1 MNLEKRKSGC
11 HYALDDTV
19 LPSPN
24 IARAAL
30 TPMIISTQKLLT
42 ISSTVSFSKPAVTTN
57 VPTMEIDITINATTN
72 TIWICDHEKNDVDKF
87 FRTRSEAF
95 DELCDKAGVD
105 STRLWRKIQ
114 RLKGVQAGFLIPA
127 KKEIPTLKFFERF
140 KFYLIFL

>member
-1 MNLEKRKSGC
+1 MASWLSKTLCEHDSTTPEEKLWRAVLNQ
-11 HYALDDTV
+11 ALLDAFDV
-19 LPSPN
+19 
-24 IARAAL
+24 
-30 TPMIISTQKLLT
+30 
-42 ISSTVSFSKPAVTTN
+42 
-57 VPTMEIDITINATTN
+57 N

-140 KFYLIFL
+140 KRKREHYVQTHWRYNVG